1 LREESK
7 AIRVSPV
14 QVGMS
19 SPEIGK
25 LLPATNMSVPFALFY
40 VTKKLKKY
48 FSHTLNNWKN

>member
-1 LREESK
+1 M
-7 AIRVSPV
+7 SPV